1 MTHGFDDNW
10 SKYAEQGRLNEWS
23 FQRNKTEFDRFSNLF
38 VQKFQRFESVPGAC
52 INALLTLGENLVD
65 LDGVSIALD
74 VFKHM
79 VRKIKMNSI
88 DGFSSLQ
95 GFLKGCPKRG

>member
-1 MTHGFDDNW
+1 MPFN
-10 SKYAEQGRLNEWS
+10 SGRKS
-23 FQRNKTEFDRFSNLF
+23 
-38 VQKFQRFESVPGAC
+38 
-52 INALLTLGENLVD
+52 ID

-95 GFLKGCPKRG
+95 VFKGAQSAGRKILRKIFAVF